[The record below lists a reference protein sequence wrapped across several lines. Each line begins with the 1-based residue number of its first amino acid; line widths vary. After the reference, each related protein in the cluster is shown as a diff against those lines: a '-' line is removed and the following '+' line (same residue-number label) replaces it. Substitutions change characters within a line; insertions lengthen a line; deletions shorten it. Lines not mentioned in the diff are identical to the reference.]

1 MDQSVYEDWLY
12 LVNSKRKE
20 CESLKVMEL
29 ACGTGKV
36 AVQLAL
42 DGHDVTGV
50 DLSDDMLAIA
60 YDLMQTEGVNLQ
72 LIQADM
78 RELDEIDSFDMVT
91 CFSDSLC
98 YLFEEEELEQ
108 VFQGVY
114 QNLTTDGTFLFDV
127 HSLYQ
132 MTDIFPGY
140 QYIYQD
146 EDEAFLWES
155 FGLEEEHAVEHI
167 LTFFVADEDGRF
179 ERLQEVH
186 EERSFPIE
194 VYKALLEKVGFKNI
208 EVTADFGRA
217 SIDDTTTRWF
227 FSAQK

>member
-1 MDQSVYEDWLY
+1 MDQSVYQDWLSF
-12 LVNSKRKE
+12 VNRYQKE
-20 CESLKVMEL
+20 RESLKIMEL

-36 AVQLAL
+36 AVQLAH
-42 DGHDVTGV
+42 DGHKVTGV

-60 YDLMQTEGVNLQ
+60 YDLMQEEEVHLQ
-72 LIQADM
+72 LVQADM

-114 QNLTTDGTFLFDV
+114 QNLAEGGTFLFDV

-132 MTDIFPGY
+132 MNDVFPGY

-146 EDEAFLWES
+146 EDEVFLWES
-155 FGLEEEHAVEHI
+155 FSLEEENAVEHM
-167 LTFFVADEDGRF
+167 LTFFVANEDGRF

-194 VYKALLEKVGFKNI
+194 VYQTLLEKVGFKD
-208 EVTADFGRA
+208 VQVMADFGRA
-217 SIDDTTTRWF
+217 SIDETTTRWF
-227 FSAQK
+227 FSAEK